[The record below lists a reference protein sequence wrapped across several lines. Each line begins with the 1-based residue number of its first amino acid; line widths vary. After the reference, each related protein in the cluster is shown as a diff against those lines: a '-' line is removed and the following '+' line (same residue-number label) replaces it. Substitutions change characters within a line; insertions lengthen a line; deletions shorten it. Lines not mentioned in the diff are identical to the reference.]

1 MGLSHRRLWV
11 PPCSDWLLLLSDI
24 MVDKD
29 GVTPPLEEEMD
40 DVDLAYRAPEK
51 KTLQEIQQLDED
63 DESLN
68 KYKRVL
74 LGPIP
79 VDSSM
84 ANVTLTR
91 LTLLCDQAPGPITMD
106 LTGDL
111 EALKSQSFVLK
122 EGVDYR
128 VKISFKVNKEIVCGL
143 KYLQHTYRKGLKVDK
158 DVYMM
163 GSYGPRT
170 EEYEFLTP
178 PDEAPKGAGPVP
190 SHRPGAVNGLS
201 AVSSGLAMKW
211 GQSRAMRKGEGV
223 WHQAVSP
230 HGKEPKHPREAE

>member
-11 PPCSDWLLLLSDI
+11 PPCSDWLLLPSDI

-29 GVTPPLEEEMD
+29 GVMPPLEEEMD

-51 KTLQEIQQLDED
+51 KTLQEIQQLDEG

-79 VDSSM
+79 V
-84 ANVTLTR
+84 
-91 LTLLCDQAPGPITMD
+91 
-106 LTGDL
+106 
-111 EALKSQSFVLK
+111 
-122 EGVDYR
+122 GV
-128 VKISFKVNKEIVCGL
+128 
-143 KYLQHTYRKGLKVDK
+143 VDK

-163 GSYGPRT
+163 GSYGPRA

-178 PDEAPKGAGPVP
+178 PDEAPKGMLVRGTYHIK
-190 SHRPGAVNGLS
+190 SFFIDDDRTDHLS
-201 AVSSGLAMKW
+201 W
-211 GQSRAMRKGEGV
+211 E
-223 WHQAVSP
+223 WHLCI
-230 HGKEPKHPREAE
+230 KKDWKD